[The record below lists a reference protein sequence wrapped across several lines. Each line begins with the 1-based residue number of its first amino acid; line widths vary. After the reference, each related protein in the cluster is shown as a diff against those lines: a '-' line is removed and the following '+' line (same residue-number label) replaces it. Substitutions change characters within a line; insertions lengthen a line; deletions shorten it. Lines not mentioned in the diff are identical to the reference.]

1 MKYQNEAQKEKE
13 LFDALELIRGTAGLP
28 ENLTPWEVAVKVA
41 AMLTGI

>member
-41 AMLTGI
+41 ARLANL